1 MQTNYESIAYN
12 KDFLTGTKKET
23 TKTKRDKG
31 IKGKVTLSLFDAET
45 GEKVKEAYTE
55 NLIPDLY
62 FKDCFLGQFL
72 NGIMGVGNLRY
83 ATAYNW
89 FSYLY
94 LTDSDKPENAN
105 EQRIEGN
112 IIGYADRNSPYSGDD
127 PQRGTINRAETKFS
141 VSGNKIKLNFVFDF
155 PTHAAN
161 GITESIYFCESEP
174 TYKDYFYMGAPIY
187 ARESGDNDSYIYNT
201 TNPRRYYGVYY
212 GFNYSSLIQFTS
224 PTKGFFLLDGKNTN
238 FTQSPYLQFPENLK
252 GHWILMPFDADVND
266 CMLWEQAVRLLNAD
280 GNPLVPISG
289 DAVKQYDGLQY
300 ASPYK
305 AADGTEMIIG
315 YCLYSKYQN
324 NINNYYLRIYK
335 WSKVGVLQSYVDVN
349 LTQTF
354 QDEYNTP
361 FTRSSI
367 NGDSIFTEG
376 KITVVG
382 YNERMDTVSNE
393 RKYTSRLVKLNIDG
407 TVAQNLEIKPKI
419 GNSTWFA
426 TKSMDSVNIDRRCY
440 VNGVSVSKSKVYL
453 SYYGTQGG
461 TSFRQCIT
469 QAGNLIDPYRQD
481 FSIYESNYTMQ
492 NILGT
497 DRYVAS
503 YISAS
508 SNYVRFMIVNALTSR
523 PIGTHTRLAQAVEK
537 TEANT

>member
-1 MQTNYESIAYN
+1 
-12 KDFLTGTKKET
+12 
-23 TKTKRDKG
+23 
-31 IKGKVTLSLFDAET
+31 
-45 GEKVKEAYTE
+45 
-55 NLIPDLY
+55 
-62 FKDCFLGQFL
+62 
-72 NGIMGVGNLRY
+72 
-83 ATAYNW
+83 
-89 FSYLY
+89 
-94 LTDSDKPENAN
+94 
-105 EQRIEGN
+105 
-112 IIGYADRNSPYSGDD
+112 
-127 PQRGTINRAETKFS
+127 S

-361 FTRSSI
+361 FNRSSI

-481 FSIYESNYTMQ
+481 FNIYESNYTMQ

-523 PIGTHTRLAQAVEK
+523 P
-537 TEANT
+537 